1 MAINWFLDIKAGNS
15 HTRSVLLSWRSTG
28 PLPHHTSVITAPLS
42 IFLSQRQRFKL
53 WMHDFSP
60 PLHLSEKCGF
70 KKNLTSSFRLQVNYG
85 RIKKT
90 NQTNRFRNKA
100 ILSRLH
106 LRGFQLLI
114 FSPCFF
120 ANCAHVPF
128 WNQTFTYHF
137 HLMYQKCSQL
147 KHFVPLQAL
156 QKVSFRADP
165 KWWLKKY
172 SSVQQMYLR
181 KNHNQ
186 PTEHL
191 PWLRAGLAVKVCF
204 PQVKL
209 CTSKLFKFLKE
220 CCRSWDWDQLTLTCL
235 MLLIRA
241 YRYF

>member
-1 MAINWFLDIKAGNS
+1 MEELKKPTKQIGFEIK
-15 HTRSVLLSWRSTG
+15 
-28 PLPHHTSVITAPLS
+28 
-42 IFLSQRQRFKL
+42 QY
-53 WMHDFSP
+53 SP
-60 PLHLSEKCGF
+60 G
-70 KKNLTSSFRLQVNYG
+70 Y
-85 RIKKT
+85 IY
-90 NQTNRFRNKA
+90 
-100 ILSRLH
+100 
-106 LRGFQLLI
+106 RGFQLLI

-137 HLMYQKCSQL
+137 HLIYQKCSQL